1 MEKQVHLGNNIK
13 SIRELK
19 NMKQETLADLLGP
32 DWTQKKISQL
42 EAKADIDDPMLEQ
55 VAKAMDIPVEAIK
68 AFSVEKTIQIF
79 KNDFT
84 GNAVLQTQGNIYF
97 PTFNPIDKLMQVMD
111 ENKKLY
117 EELLKS
123 EREKVVM
130 LEKMIQKDK

>member
-19 NMKQETLADLLGP
+19 NMKQDTLADLLGP
-32 DWTQKKISQL
+32 EWTQKKVSQL
-42 EAKADIDDPMLEQ
+42 EAKAEIDDPMLEQ
-55 VAKAMDIPVEAIK
+55 VAKALDVPIEALK
-68 AFSVEKTIQIF
+68 TFSVDKTIQIF

-97 PTFNPIDKLMQVMD
+97 PTFNPIDKLMQVID

-123 EREKVVM
+123 EREKMAM
-130 LEKMIQKDK
+130 LERLLEKK